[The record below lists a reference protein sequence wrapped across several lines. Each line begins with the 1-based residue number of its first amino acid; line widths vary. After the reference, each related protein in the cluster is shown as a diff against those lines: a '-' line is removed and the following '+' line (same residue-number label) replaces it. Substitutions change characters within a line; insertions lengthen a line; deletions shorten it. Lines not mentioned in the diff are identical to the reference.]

1 MYKTIAKVR
10 ETKYKVRLSEA
21 RQLRLLKSLPR
32 KGKKVRE
39 LKVGLVVSGS
49 SWLDG

>member
-32 KGKKVRE
+32 KGKSARE
-39 LKVGLVVSGS
+39 LKMGLVALGS
-49 SWLDG
+49 PRLDG